1 MNLIEKT
8 RAVHHS
14 MLEAYFST
22 RDLDAVIGRF
32 DPEIMWFGTGKND
45 TARNY
50 DSAVSM
56 LRREQAAFAGR
67 FQIVHSDFEVSQ
79 ISPVI
84 LHVFGELELSSEEGA
99 LRLPTL
105 FLRYTALY
113 RPDGDTVRLYRL
125 HLSQPSQQQGENE
138 FFPSILKEEDA
149 FLKKL
154 LDEKTLE
161 ISEKNR
167 ILEALMNNIPGGVQ
181 NCLNDAYFTILNA
194 NERFL
199 SMFGYA
205 KDDLARLYG
214 NRYIE
219 IIHPEDRETALA
231 TVRRQLQ
238 SGNTI
243 ELEYRVRC
251 RDGSYKWVLDKG
263 ELVKAEQG
271 TDEIYCVIV
280 DISDQKQEREELRMA
295 YERYQIV
302 MNQTDD
308 IIFEWDFADD
318 RVNFSHNWQTN
329 FRHIALHEKATFQ
342 LLSHSQNIHSDD
354 LALFEGFI
362 QKILDGNAYTEE
374 EVRIKSDTGA
384 YLWYCIRVT
393 LIYDKDQKP
402 LKAVGVMVN
411 IDDAKRQTEKLT
423 ERASRDALTGLYN
436 RAEAFRLVAEHLA
449 QSQQQEHTLMMMD
462 IDNFKQIND
471 TKGHLFGDT
480 VLQDIGRMLKKLFRS
495 TDIVGRIGGDEFV
508 TFLPG
513 TNSRAVIEEKANRVI
528 AGMKAIFPSDY
539 DVSVSCSIGIAST
552 PDCGTDFHAL
562 YASAD
567 RALYSAKHDGKNCF
581 RFFQAELPESYFD
594 QPSPAGRAQCAE
606 TAQANDLN
614 IGKVFHSLYTAP
626 DLDAA
631 VNALLH
637 HLCRHYNAS
646 RAYIFER
653 SEDGLFYNNTFEW
666 CEEGVEPQIAFLQNI
681 PAFDGQFAYYERHF
695 DENGIFYCKDIRDLA
710 PTVYEGLASQGIK
723 AMLQCAIL
731 NGPAFRG
738 FVGFD
743 DCCKRRY
750 WVRAEVETLSLISE
764 IIGVFLL
771 KRRLERRASSCEE
784 HGR

>member
-32 DPEIMWFGTGKND
+32 DREIMWFGTGKND

-50 DSAVSM
+50 VSAVSM
-56 LRREQAAFAGR
+56 LRREQEAFAGR

-84 LHVFGELELSSEEGA
+84 LHVFGEIELSSEEGA

-329 FRHIALHEKATFQ
+329 FRHIALHEKATLQ

-384 YLWYCIRVT
+384 YLWYC
-393 LIYDKDQKP
+393 P
-402 LKAVGVMVN
+402 
-411 IDDAKRQTEKLT
+411 
-423 ERASRDALTGLYN
+423 
-436 RAEAFRLVAEHLA
+436 
-449 QSQQQEHTLMMMD
+449 
-462 IDNFKQIND
+462 
-471 TKGHLFGDT
+471 
-480 VLQDIGRMLKKLFRS
+480 
-495 TDIVGRIGGDEFV
+495 
-508 TFLPG
+508 
-513 TNSRAVIEEKANRVI
+513 
-528 AGMKAIFPSDY
+528 
-539 DVSVSCSIGIAST
+539 
-552 PDCGTDFHAL
+552 
-562 YASAD
+562 
-567 RALYSAKHDGKNCF
+567 
-581 RFFQAELPESYFD
+581 
-594 QPSPAGRAQCAE
+594 
-606 TAQANDLN
+606 
-614 IGKVFHSLYTAP
+614 
-626 DLDAA
+626 
-631 VNALLH
+631 
-637 HLCRHYNAS
+637 
-646 RAYIFER
+646 
-653 SEDGLFYNNTFEW
+653 
-666 CEEGVEPQIAFLQNI
+666 
-681 PAFDGQFAYYERHF
+681 
-695 DENGIFYCKDIRDLA
+695 
-710 PTVYEGLASQGIK
+710 
-723 AMLQCAIL
+723 
-731 NGPAFRG
+731 
-738 FVGFD
+738 
-743 DCCKRRY
+743 
-750 WVRAEVETLSLISE
+750 
-764 IIGVFLL
+764 
-771 KRRLERRASSCEE
+771 
-784 HGR
+784 